1 MEFWV
6 IWGEISKVMAALCL
20 VTALAAAVSA
30 AILLLREKLI
40 TRLSGEWAKES
51 GRRTII
57 LTAVAAL
64 IWLIPL
70 QSRFSYGFWAL
81 HKAAVSFAIVHL
93 PTTGIAL
100 LVLLAAAALIA
111 LAPILGLVLP
121 GLMVTIQCFFIE
133 KVLKEYMDD
142 EEAQTDD

>member
-64 IWLIPL
+64 IWLLVIGQSAHAAEIPM
-70 QSRFSYGFWAL
+70 GAG
-81 HKAAVSFAIVHL
+81 SFRGH
-93 PTTGIAL
+93 
-100 LVLLAAAALIA
+100 
-111 LAPILGLVLP
+111 
-121 GLMVTIQCFFIE
+121 
-133 KVLKEYMDD
+133 
-142 EEAQTDD
+142 